1 MNMLKKIGLA
11 CGLACVLVPA
21 VASAADVF
29 SCTSQL
35 VKVPARQ
42 SCNGTNAAWVASG
55 QGLAV
60 TLSAS
65 RMNTAKVTAVTT
77 QGFDLDR
84 LAIGG
89 CVAFRQSAGS
99 NTSPRCRRTVGFH
112 QTTQTGG

>member
-1 MNMLKKIGLA
+1 MNMLKKIGIS
-11 CGLACVLVPA
+11 CGLACLLAPA

-42 SCNGTNAAWVASG
+42 SCNGTNAAWIASG

-60 TLSAS
+60 TLSVS
-65 RMNTAKVTAVTT
+65 RMNNKVTAVTT

-99 NTSPRCRRTVGFH
+99 HTSPTCRRTVGFH